1 MSREFSHVQFIMQGG
16 RLQTSIQ
23 SSHAPVLSKIMLTI
37 KKKLQGGIFK
47 LQDG

>member
-23 SSHAPVLSKIMLTI
+23 SSHAPVLSKIMLT
-37 KKKLQGGIFK
+37 KKNLQGGIFK